1 MPKLKTRKSVA
12 KRFKVTKKGK
22 VKKKKAFRGHLLGWK
37 SSKRK
42 RRLRKADLLTSGAE
56 ASSIKKMLPYG

>member
-12 KRFKVTKKGK
+12 KRVKVTKSGK
-22 VKKKKAFRGHLLGWK
+22 VKISKAFRGHLLTSK

-42 RRLRKADLLTSGAE
+42 RQLRQGGVLNKTESAKIRAMVSA
-56 ASSIKKMLPYG
+56 

>member
-12 KRFKVTKKGK
+12 KRFKLTKSGK
-22 VKKKKAFRGHLLGWK
+22 IKRRKAFKGHLLSWK

-42 RRLRKADLLTSGAE
+42 RKLSKSALVHGADAKTIAR
-56 ASSIKKMLPYG
+56 MLPYG

>member
-12 KRFKVTKKGK
+12 KRFKLTKTGK
-22 VKKKKAFRGHLLGWK
+22 IKRAKAFRRHLLGGK

-42 RRLRKADLLTSGAE
+42 MGLSKSALVSLSDAN
-56 ASSIKKMLPYG
+56 AIKRMLPYG